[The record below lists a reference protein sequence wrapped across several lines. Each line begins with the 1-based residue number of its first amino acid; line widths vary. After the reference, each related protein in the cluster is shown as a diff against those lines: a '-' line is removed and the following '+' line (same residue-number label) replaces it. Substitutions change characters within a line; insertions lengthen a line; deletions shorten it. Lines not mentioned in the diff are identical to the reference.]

1 MFFKTKTKYKNLQFF
16 TVKTSR
22 KNHFSFTITTTQKAG
37 NKRAFFDA

>member
-1 MFFKTKTKYKNLQFF
+1 MFFKKKTKYKSLQFF

-22 KNHFSFTITTTQKAG
+22 KNHFFFTITTTQKAG

>member
-1 MFFKTKTKYKNLQFF
+1 MFFKTKPSKKSLQFF

-22 KNHFSFTITTTQKAG
+22 KNHFFFTITTTQKAG

>member
-1 MFFKTKTKYKNLQFF
+1 MFFKTKTKYKSLQFF

-22 KNHFSFTITTTQKAG
+22 KNHFFFTITTTQKAG